1 MLRGVVVGVR
11 TLPLPRLVAGR
22 DYADD
27 MVSTLGKVVGQDV
40 VVDATKLLSG
50 TTSFAYQLIER
61 LLAEEHA
68 NSVLLVGAPADF
80 AEYATHAARE
90 LHVTDR
96 FDLAE
101 ELPRTAAAG

>member
-1 MLRGVVVGVR
+1 MVR
-11 TLPLPRLVAGR
+11 TLGPV
-22 DYADD
+22 
-27 MVSTLGKVVGQDV
+27 TGQDV

-61 LLAEEHA
+61 LLADGHA
-68 NSVLLVGAPADF
+68 SSVLLVGAPSDF
-80 AEYATHAARE
+80 AEYATSAARE

-101 ELPRTAAAG
+101 ELPRTAAAS

>member
-1 MLRGVVVGVR
+1 MGVR

-27 MVSTLGKVVGQDV
+27 MVSTLGTVAGQDV

-61 LLAEEHA
+61 LLADERA
-68 NSVLLVGAPADF
+68 NSVLLVGAPVDF
-80 AEYATHAARE
+80 AEYATAAARE

-101 ELPRTAAAG
+101 ELPRAAAAS

>member
-1 MLRGVVVGVR
+1 MGVR

-27 MVSTLGKVVGQDV
+27 MVKTLGAVGGQDV
-40 VVDATKLLSG
+40 VVDATRLLSG

-80 AEYATHAARE
+80 AEYATSAARE

-101 ELPRTAAAG
+101 ELPRTAAAS

>member
-1 MLRGVVVGVR
+1 MGVR

-22 DYADD
+22 DFADD
-27 MVSTLGKVVGQDV
+27 MVETLGGVVGQDV

-61 LLAEEHA
+61 LLADKNA
-68 NSVLLVGAPADF
+68 NSVLLVGAPTDF
-80 AEYATHAARE
+80 AEYATAAARE
-90 LHVTDR
+90 FHVTDR

-101 ELPRTAAAG
+101 ELPRAVAAS

>member
-1 MLRGVVVGVR
+1 
-11 TLPLPRLVAGR
+11 LPRLVAGR

-27 MVSTLGKVVGQDV
+27 MVRTLGAVVGQDV

-61 LLAEEHA
+61 LLAEENA
-68 NSVLLVGAPADF
+68 NSVLLVGAPPDF
-80 AEYATHAARE
+80 AEYATSAARE

-101 ELPRTAAAG
+101 ELPRTAAAS

>member
-1 MLRGVVVGVR
+1 MGVR

-27 MVSTLGKVVGQDV
+27 MVSTLGPVRGQDV
-40 VVDATKLLSG
+40 VVDASRLLSG

-61 LLAEEHA
+61 LLADEHA
-68 NSVLLVGAPADF
+68 NSVLLVGAPSEF
-80 AEYATHAARE
+80 AEYAISAARE

-101 ELPRTAAAG
+101 ELPRTAAAS

>member
-1 MLRGVVVGVR
+1 VGVR

-27 MVSTLGKVVGQDV
+27 MVSTLGPVRDQDV

-50 TTSFAYQLIER
+50 TTSFAYQLIQR
-61 LLAEEHA
+61 LLADEHA
-68 NSVLLVGAPADF
+68 SSVLLVGAPSDF
-80 AEYATHAARE
+80 AEYATSAARE

-101 ELPRTAAAG
+101 ELPRTAAAS

>member
-1 MLRGVVVGVR
+1 
-11 TLPLPRLVAGR
+11 
-22 DYADD
+22 
-27 MVSTLGKVVGQDV
+27 MVETLGGVVGQDV

-61 LLAEEHA
+61 LLADQNA

-80 AEYATHAARE
+80 AEYATAAARE

-101 ELPRTAAAG
+101 QLPRTAAAS

>member
-1 MLRGVVVGVR
+1 
-11 TLPLPRLVAGR
+11 
-22 DYADD
+22 
-27 MVSTLGKVVGQDV
+27 MVSTLGTVAGQDV
-40 VVDATKLLSG
+40 VVDATRLLSG

-61 LLAEEHA
+61 LLTDKQA

-80 AEYATHAARE
+80 AEYATCAARE

-101 ELPRTAAAG
+101 ELPRAAAAG

>member
-1 MLRGVVVGVR
+1 
-11 TLPLPRLVAGR
+11 
-22 DYADD
+22 
-27 MVSTLGKVVGQDV
+27 MVETLGGVVGQDV

-61 LLAEEHA
+61 LLADKNA
-68 NSVLLVGAPADF
+68 NSVLLVGAPTDF
-80 AEYATHAARE
+80 AEYATAAARE

-101 ELPRTAAAG
+101 ELPRAAAAS

>member
-1 MLRGVVVGVR
+1 M
-11 TLPLPRLVAGR
+11 LPLPRLVAGR

-27 MVSTLGKVVGQDV
+27 MVKTLGELLGQDV
-40 VVDATKLLSG
+40 VVDATRLVSG
-50 TTSFAYQLIER
+50 TTSFAYELIER
-61 LLAEEHA
+61 LLADENA

-80 AEYATHAARE
+80 AEYATSAARE

-101 ELPRTAAAG
+101 ELPRTAPVEFRAS

>member
-1 MLRGVVVGVR
+1 VGIR

-27 MVSTLGKVVGQDV
+27 MVSTLGPVLGQDV
-40 VVDATKLLSG
+40 VVDATRLLSG

-61 LLAEEHA
+61 LLAEEKA
-68 NSVLLVGAPADF
+68 SSVLLVGAPPDF
-80 AEYATHAARE
+80 AEYATSAARE

-101 ELPRTAAAG
+101 ELPRAAAAS

>member
-1 MLRGVVVGVR
+1 MGVR

-27 MVSTLGKVVGQDV
+27 MVKALGAVGGQDV
-40 VVDATKLLSG
+40 VVDATRLLSG

-61 LLAEEHA
+61 LLADENA
-68 NSVLLVGAPADF
+68 SSVLLVGAPADF
-80 AEYATHAARE
+80 AEYATSAARE

-101 ELPRTAAAG
+101 ELPRTAAAS